1 MLAFFLLTKFILEK
15 LKKKVFFLKKSNVLI
30 VKNLLKKN
38 FLKGSKS
45 IKIPK
50 LKLNNVII
58 LIKYNVNISCL
69 ELGLHQWHLDFQ
81 SNALLL
87 SYLNRLIFF

>member
-69 ELGLHQWHLDFQ
+69 ELGLHQ
-81 SNALLL
+81 
-87 SYLNRLIFF
+87 